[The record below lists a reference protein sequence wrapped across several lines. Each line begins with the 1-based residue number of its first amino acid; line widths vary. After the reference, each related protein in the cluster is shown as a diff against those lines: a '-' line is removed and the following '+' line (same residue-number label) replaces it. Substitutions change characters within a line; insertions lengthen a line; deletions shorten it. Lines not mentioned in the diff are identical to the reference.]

1 MNFVKAPSI
10 DLYPGVVVD
19 ENTCLTYDSD
29 TVTQRIENL
38 IMHTIY
44 KTTGKDFATTVDAV
58 VNLSVGDILIF
69 ENGGRGYIKP
79 VEKFVTVEDAIADL
93 EALKGME

>member
-19 ENTCLTYDSD
+19 GGTCLEYNSE
-29 TVTQRIENL
+29 TVIQRIENL
-38 IMHTIY
+38 TMQTTY
-44 KTTGKDFATTVDAV
+44 KTSGKDFETIVDAV
-58 VNLSVGDILIF
+58 VKLAVGDVLIF

-93 EALKGME
+93 EALKGMG